1 MLTSLCWDYGARS
14 SGKVDQ
20 PGSLTW
26 LTRVKFR
33 RQFAAQ
39 MRDSIENAFVISD
52 VSYNHYLSFLKY
64 LYSDKTEFSSEDA
77 IEILK
82 LADQHGL
89 DRLKRICEK
98 KIKRGIDIDNAA

>member
-1 MLTSLCWDYGARS
+1 MYKSYWHVS
-14 SGKVDQ
+14 NV
-20 PGSLTW
+20 
-26 LTRVKFR
+26 R

-39 MRDSIENAFVISD
+39 MRDSIENAFIVPD
-52 VSYNHYLSFLKY
+52 VTYNHYLAFLKY
-64 LYSDKTEFSSEDA
+64 LYSDKTEFSAEDA

-98 KIKRGIDIDNAA
+98 KIKSGIDIDNAA